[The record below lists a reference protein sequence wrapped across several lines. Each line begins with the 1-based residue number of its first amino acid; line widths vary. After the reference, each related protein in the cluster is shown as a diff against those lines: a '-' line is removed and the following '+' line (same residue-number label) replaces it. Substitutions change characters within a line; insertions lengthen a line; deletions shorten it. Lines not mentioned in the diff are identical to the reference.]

1 MIDRRTYWKS
11 QVREALASLASEK
24 SIEDFPLSADDIVAE
39 IPPNPTMGDLGF
51 PMFGYAKMFKMNPA
65 QLATMV
71 TQKLVTMNLEG
82 EKNLEGENV
91 YLAQREEVPQKTIR
105 QGTTERYEAWQDRIQ
120 AVGPYVNIFFDRVH
134 IATEVLGRSNH
145 DTWNDTKPMSGKR
158 IMVEF
163 SCPNTNKPLHLGHLR
178 NNVLGESLSRILK
191 EAGAEVRKVN
201 LINDRGVHI
210 CKSMLAYKV
219 YGQGRTPEDEG
230 LKSDHFVGK
239 YYVLFNQL
247 KEQDPTAEEKAQAML
262 KSWEE
267 GDPETIALW
276 KQMNEWA
283 ISGIKA
289 TYERQGV
296 SFDAYYFESQTYMK
310 GKAEVLE
317 GLKKGIFYQDMDG
330 SVWVNLEDIGLDRK
344 VLLRKDGTSLYITQD
359 IGTAIYRHQD
369 WPFDQL
375 IYVVASEQQYHF
387 KVLFEVLKRL
397 GFDWASNLYHLSYG
411 LVNLPSGRMKTR
423 EGTVVDADD
432 LIDELVGLAK
442 DEIRD
447 KGRDEEVG
455 DVDSVAE
462 KVALGALHY
471 YLLQSAPTKD
481 MLYDPKQSLSF
492 TGDTGPY
499 IQYMGARACSIL
511 RKYEKGEGNARQG
524 HAAASALASE
534 GDWALVRRLSMF
546 DVNLELAARTK
557 EPSVMAAYAHDL
569 AADFSSW
576 YRDNPVLNNPDADL
590 SASRVVLVRAVQ
602 STLKVVCNLLC
613 IPFLELM

>member
-1 MIDRRTYWKS
+1 MDRKDYWKHS
-11 QVREALASLASEK
+11 ILEALIAFGAEK
-24 SIEDFPLSADDIVAE
+24 GIQDVALSVDDVIAE
-39 IPPNPTMGDLGF
+39 VPPNPAMGDLGF
-51 PMFGYAKMFKMNPA
+51 PMFSYAKRFRMNPA
-65 QLATMV
+65 LLASSIS
-71 TQKLVTMNLEG
+71 QKIAASGAVVVSGAATDTAATAVSAASNMG
-82 EKNLEGENV
+82 SGPSVK
-91 YLAQREEVPQKTIR
+91 
-105 QGTTERYEAWQDRIQ
+105 DRVQ
-120 AVGPYVNIFFDRVH
+120 ATGPYLNVFFDREQ
-134 IATEVLGRSNH
+134 IISEVLRRGSFAS
-145 DTWNDTKPMSGKR
+145 WNDDKSLRGKR

-210 CKSMLAYKV
+210 CKSMLAYQV
-219 YGQGRTPEDEG
+219 YGQGRRPEDEG

-247 KEQDPTAEEKAQAML
+247 KSEDPSAEEKAQAML

-267 GDPETIALW
+267 GDPATIALW

-289 TYERQGV
+289 TYARQGV
-296 SFDAYYFESQTYMK
+296 SFDKYYFESQTYMK
-310 GKAEVLE
+310 GRAEVLE
-317 GLKKGIFYQDMDG
+317 GLDKGIFYRDEDG

-359 IGTAIYRHQD
+359 IGTAIFRHDD
-369 WPFDQL
+369 WPFDRL

-397 GFDWASNLYHLSYG
+397 GFDWAANLYHLSYG

-432 LIDELVGLAK
+432 LIDELAELAK
-442 DEIRD
+442 EEISG
-447 KGRDEEVG
+447 KGRDSEVG

-471 YLLQSAPTKD
+471 YLLQSVPTKD

-511 RKYEKGEGNARQG
+511 RKYEKGEGNAKQG
-524 HAAASALASE
+524 KPSMAALAAE

-546 DVNLELAARTK
+546 NASLELSARAM

-576 YRDNPVLNNPDADL
+576 YRDNPVLNNPDPDL
-590 SASRVVLVRAVQ
+590 SASRVLLVAAVKG
-602 STLKVVCNLLC
+602 TLETVCDMLC

>member
-1 MIDRRTYWKS
+1 MIDRKNYWK
-11 QVREALASLASEK
+11 QRILELLLAFGAEKEIKGQNLSL
-24 SIEDFPLSADDIVAE
+24 PDIVAE
-39 IPPNPTMGDLGF
+39 VPPDPAMGDLGF
-51 PMFGYAKMFKMNPA
+51 PMFSYAKLFRMNPA
-65 QLATMV
+65 LLAASIS
-71 TQKLVTMNLEG
+71 QRIAAGKEPDSPAA
-82 EKNLEGENV
+82 KD
-91 YLAQREEVPQKTIR
+91 LAKAQ
-105 QGTTERYEAWQDRIQ
+105 
-120 AVGPYVNIFFDRVH
+120 GPYLNIFFDREQ
-134 IATEVLGRSNH
+134 ITSEILERGSSLS
-145 DTWNDTKPMSGKR
+145 WNDSKPMAGKR
-158 IMVEF
+158 VMVEF

-219 YGQGRTPEDEG
+219 YGQGHSPQDEG

-247 KEQDPTAEEKAQAML
+247 KTEDPAAEEKAQAML
-262 KSWEE
+262 KKWEE
-267 GDPETIALW
+267 GDPETLRLW

-289 TYERQGV
+289 TYARQGV
-296 SFDAYYFESQTYMK
+296 GFDKYYFESQTYMK

-317 GLKKGIFYQDMDG
+317 GLKKGIFYQDEDG
-330 SVWVNLEDIGLDRK
+330 SIWVNLEDVGLDRK

-359 IGTAIYRHQD
+359 IGTAIYRHDD
-369 WPFDQL
+369 WAFDRL

-432 LIDELVGLAK
+432 LIDELTDLAK
-442 DEIRD
+442 EEISQ
-447 KGRDEEVG
+447 KGRDDEVG
-455 DVDSVAE
+455 DAGSVSE

-471 YLLQSAPTKD
+471 YLLQSVPTKD
-481 MLYDPKQSLSF
+481 MLYDPQQSLSF

-511 RKYEKGEGNARQG
+511 RKYGNGEGNARNG
-524 HAAASALASE
+524 KASLAALSGE
-534 GDWALVRRLSMF
+534 GDWSLVRKLALFSG
-546 DVNLELAARTK
+546 NLELSARMM

-569 AADFSSW
+569 AAEFSSW
-576 YRDNPVLNNPDADL
+576 YRDNPVLNSPDPDL
-590 SASRVVLVRAVQ
+590 SASRVLLVGAVRN
-602 STLKVVCNLLC
+602 TLKTVCDMLC